1 MHPPLL
7 SFHTFRLSRLL
18 WGKGEGKTDKA
29 ASTEITYH
37 SLAMC
42 SAPLSGKCWIC
53 QSGSTAGNMWAQFW
67 GCRFKWVEH
76 RSMGI
81 RAHSLENLKQ
91 VMFCSFIYIF
101 IRRITHSEK
110 NNLRSQGIHHWQ
122 QSRPD
127 LYWVK
132 IPRCVT
138 QSHYS
143 KYILHGKSLQ

>member
-1 MHPPLL
+1 MRLQAFPVWICSLNLLQDKEAGFGRQLITPHASTLFSRLLL
-7 SFHTFRLSRLL
+7 SSPVHTFRLSRLL
-18 WGKGEGKTDKA
+18 WGTGEGKTDKA

-91 VMFCSFIYIF
+91 VMFRSFIYIF
-101 IRRITHSEK
+101 IRRITHSK
-110 NNLRSQGIHHWQ
+110 
-122 QSRPD
+122 
-127 LYWVK
+127 K
-132 IPRCVT
+132 
-138 QSHYS
+138 
-143 KYILHGKSLQ
+143 